1 MSGKKPV
8 GGGEKIVCVNRK
20 ARHEYDI
27 LETLEGGMVLT
38 GTEVKSLRQGQA
50 SIKEAFADVQ
60 GGEIFL
66 VDSHIPPYAFGNI
79 HNHEPKRKRKL
90 LLKGREIKRL
100 AGKLAEKG
108 LTLIPLRVYFRR
120 GLAKVE
126 LGLGRGKKIRDKRET
141 IKRREALREMDR
153 EIRRRVR

>member
-1 MSGKKPV
+1 MTKANP
-8 GGGEKIVCVNRK
+8 GGGEKIVCVNKR
-20 ARHEYDI
+20 ARYEYEI
-27 LETLEGGMVLT
+27 LETFEAGLVLT

-108 LTLIPLRVYFRR
+108 LTLIPLRIYFRR